1 MKITK
6 SELLEMIDRSVFT
19 IVTERYG
26 VKDEDY
32 EGFGKLTKKLGD
44 KGAKNP
50 KALAAWI
57 GRNKYGKSKFQKAA
71 ASGKK
76 MGKKK

>member
-6 SELLEMIDRSVFT
+6 TELLEMIDRTVFN
-19 IVTERYG
+19 IVTERFNLL
-26 VKDEDY
+26 DEDY
-32 EGFGKLTKKLGD
+32 QGFDKLSKKLGS

-57 GRNKYGKSKFQKAA
+57 GRNKYGKGKFQKAA

-76 MGKKK
+76 MGKK

>member
-6 SELLEMIDRSVFT
+6 SQLLEMVDRAVFNV
-19 IVTERYG
+19 VTERYG
-26 VKDEDY
+26 VTDEDY
-32 EGFGKLTKKLGD
+32 EGFGKLTKKLSS

-57 GRNKYGKSKFQKAA
+57 GRKKYGKEKFQKAA

-76 MGKKK
+76 MGKK